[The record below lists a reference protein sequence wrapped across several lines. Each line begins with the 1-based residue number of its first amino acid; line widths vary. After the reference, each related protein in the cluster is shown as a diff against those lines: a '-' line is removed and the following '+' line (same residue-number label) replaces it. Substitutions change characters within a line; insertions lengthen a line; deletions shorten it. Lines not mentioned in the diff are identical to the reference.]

1 MTFYIDQD
9 TQVRLQA
16 KIDELETLRFEHNT
30 LELFNQVIFWRFILH
45 NSVTL
50 PVYECWE
57 DALKVEQTL
66 ENLKGVIIK

>member
-1 MTFYIDQD
+1 MKFYIDQD

-30 LELFNQVIFWRFILH
+30 LELFNQVVFWRFVLH
-45 NSVTL
+45 NSTTL
-50 PVYECWE
+50 PAYECWE
-57 DALKVEQTL
+57 DALRVEQTL